1 MNGSADVERVG
12 VATSDAARRSLA
24 WLAGFALGWELATAT
39 AGMSP
44 ACPAGANQP
53 AGANPPAGANRV
65 GAV

>member
-24 WLAGFALGWELATAT
+24 WLAGVALGWELATAT
-39 AGMSP
+39 AGIPP

-53 AGANPPAGANRV
+53 AGANRPAGADRV
-65 GAV
+65 GAA